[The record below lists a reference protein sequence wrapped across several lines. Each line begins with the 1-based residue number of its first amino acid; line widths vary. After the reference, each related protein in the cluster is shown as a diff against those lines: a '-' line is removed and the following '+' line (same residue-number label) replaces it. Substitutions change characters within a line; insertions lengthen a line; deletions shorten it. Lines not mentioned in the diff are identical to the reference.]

1 MPLAQP
7 LARLGHE
14 REHVCS
20 RAERLPAG
28 TRSAIGSIP
37 TGRTPGSAPWTNAM
51 HTMNSLHIASA
62 ALVLALAAGT
72 ATPALATAARPA
84 LPTISIPA
92 QDGAARSAE
101 RVLALADGRHLRGR
115 TRQRADGVWELA
127 RGGEWH
133 ALEGVAVTSA
143 RLVSELLGELRT
155 RRADQ
160 SRGRVPVHERLE
172 LAHWC
177 ESSGLVSEALE
188 ELDRAL
194 DDHPGDTRVERH
206 LERFGERVGLAF
218 GLPDRERLTNTE
230 ERERRAAVAAALA
243 TVARLG
249 ASGRHLAANALVR
262 DAGWEAVASEL
273 AQDVR
278 RAGPLGRR
286 LACEMLGR
294 FAPGDETKVL
304 YVRALLDTDAGVRA
318 AGARALGRLVD
329 EPALVAPIERAL
341 ASSNPSVA
349 LHAAQALGFMAT
361 PAAKHAVAR
370 AILAPPSSG
379 RPAGPRA
386 YVHIGT
392 QHAYVQDF
400 DVEVATAGS
409 IADPQI
415 GVLVEGSVLDVRV
428 LSTVIERTVVQ
439 RHLVLSAERLAGGP
453 IGAGPQEWSAW
464 ARATLAETEPA
475 PTTPGGATPPA
486 GS

>member
-1 MPLAQP
+1 MRTMLTIRAASAILVLA
-7 LARLGHE
+7 AATG
-14 REHVCS
+14 
-20 RAERLPAG
+20 AAG
-28 TRSAIGSIP
+28 T
-37 TGRTPGSAPWTNAM
+37 
-51 HTMNSLHIASA
+51 
-62 ALVLALAAGT
+62 ALAAGT
-72 ATPALATAARPA
+72 RQPATCGSATVQEG
-84 LPTISIPA
+84 S
-92 QDGAARSAE
+92 ARSAE
-101 RVLALADGRHLRGR
+101 RVLVLADGRRVRGR

-127 RGGEWH
+127 RGGAWQ
-133 ALEGVAVTSA
+133 ALDGVVVTSA
-143 RLVSELLGELRT
+143 RLESELLGELRT
-155 RRADQ
+155 RRGEQ

-172 LAHWC
+172 LSHWC

-194 DDHPGDTRVERH
+194 DDHPGDVRIERH
-206 LERFGERVGLAF
+206 LERFGERVSLAF
-218 GLPDRERLTNTE
+218 DLPERERLTSGD
-230 ERERRAAVAAALA
+230 ERERRAAVSAALA
-243 TVARLG
+243 NLARLG

-262 DAGWEAVASEL
+262 EAGWEAVATEL
-273 AQDVR
+273 AEDVR

-361 PAAKHAVAR
+361 PGAKQAVAR
-370 AILAPPSSG
+370 AILAPPSGGS
-379 RPAGPRA
+379 PAGPRA
-386 YVHIGT
+386 YVYIGT

-400 DVEVATAGS
+400 DVEVATAGA

-439 RHLVLSAERLAGGP
+439 RHLVMSAERLAGGP
-453 IGAGPQEWSAW
+453 IGDGPQEWAAW
-464 ARATLAETEPA
+464 ARATLAEAEATPAA
-475 PTTPGGATPPA
+475 PTTPGGAAPST